1 MVRRRNVTFWECDNF
16 MIICIDVSVDENGT
30 EKETLEE
37 IRKKIKDALKDC
49 KSAKLIKRFGNVGI
63 TFWEMYY

>member
-1 MVRRRNVTFWECDNF
+1 